1 MRAGLNS
8 DYAENQPCGLP
19 ATEEQSAPG
28 AVTQFPCGA
37 SRLARYVSLDIDR
50 SSPGVTKAVLM
61 LAEVTVQEDPD
72 MECSANNGK
81 TTEGAPFAPI
91 TKLRQARMLLIGE
104 LRSTQKC
111 EPISLRPAS
120 MLLVEIMRIISTQP
134 K

>member
-81 TTEGAPFAPI
+81 TTEGAPFA
-91 TKLRQARMLLIGE
+91 
-104 LRSTQKC
+104 
-111 EPISLRPAS
+111 
-120 MLLVEIMRIISTQP
+120 
-134 K
+134 